1 MTLLY
6 HIKQIGFT
14 LPQVC
19 TVIQN
24 VDHRRQKYMFRALVT
39 CVSLF
44 LFSPHFYIF
53 LLSFTEQRHNN
64 MEYICQTLLCKK
76 QNKTKQNKK
85 KSLFQFSL
93 LIFSCFSTHSCLI
106 FSLSNLSISCLKRIP
121 KIYLLIT
128 QCSVHL

>member
-24 VDHRRQKYMFRALVT
+24 VDHRRQKYMVRALVT

-53 LLSFTEQRHNN
+53 CYLLLNRGTTTWNIFVKCYFAKNE
-64 MEYICQTLLCKK
+64 KK
-76 QNKTKQNKK
+76 QNKENL
-85 KSLFQFSL
+85 LFS
-93 LIFSCFSTHSCLI
+93 SHS
-106 FSLSNLSISCLKRIP
+106 
-121 KIYLLIT
+121 
-128 QCSVHL
+128 